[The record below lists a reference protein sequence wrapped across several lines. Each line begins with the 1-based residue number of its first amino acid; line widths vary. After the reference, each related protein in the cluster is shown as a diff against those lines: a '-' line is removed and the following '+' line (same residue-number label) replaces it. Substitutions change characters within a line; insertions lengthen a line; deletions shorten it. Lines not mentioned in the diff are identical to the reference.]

1 MVNFSEKQE
10 KELIKILSNSFD
22 NAQTFSQHKNK
33 NKMTQALKQLRKK
46 RQITN
51 VQNFHNTLYEVYEE
65 SQTPFVIYYS
75 SKPLDYYKDENGK
88 LKNWANFHQQY
99 GGHIGVNKNGK
110 FELLLDRTFYQ
121 SDRLEELEVKLNDYN
136 IEEDMYNDKFFDD
149 AKN

>member
-1 MVNFSEKQE
+1 MTNFSKE
-10 KELIKILSNSFD
+10 KENEFIGLLSSAFD
-22 NAQTFSQHKNK
+22 NAQSFEQHKNQ

-51 VQNFHNTLYEVYEE
+51 VKNFHNTLYEVYEE

-88 LKNWANFHQQY
+88 LKNWTNFHEQY

-121 SDRLEELEVKLNDYN
+121 SDRLEELEVKLNHYN
-136 IEEDMYNDKFFDD
+136 IEEDMYNDKFFDYE
-149 AKN
+149 N

>member
-1 MVNFSEKQE
+1 MNFSEKQE

-22 NAQTFSQHKNK
+22 NAQTFDEHKK
-33 NKMTQALKQLRKK
+33 QNKMKKNILSKK

-51 VQNFHNTLYEVYEE
+51 VHNFHNTLYEVYEE
-65 SQTPFVIYYS
+65 NETPFVIYYS

-88 LKNWANFHQQY
+88 IKNWTNFHQQY

-121 SDRLEELEVKLNDYN
+121 SDKLEELEGKLHQYN
-136 IEEDMYNDKFFDD
+136 IEEDMYNNKFYE
-149 AKN
+149 NEN

>member
-1 MVNFSEKQE
+1 MQTDRIQRIYEEMQEENIINNNMDFSEKQE
-10 KELIKILSNSFD
+10 KELIKILSE
-22 NAQTFSQHKNK
+22 
-33 NKMTQALKQLRKK
+33 KQLRKK

-88 LKNWANFHQQY
+88 IKNWRNFHEQY

-121 SDRLEELEVKLNDYN
+121 SDRLEELEAKLNDYN
-136 IEEDMYNDKFFDD
+136 IEEDMYNDKFFD
-149 AKN
+149 NEN